1 MDELDQ
7 FKKQWQEDK
16 NFIKVDQSDIKTM
29 LHKSSTSIVKWIFMI
44 SLIELNLGIILS
56 LLLPNSNRDEL
67 PFFHFVDYASELVF
81 YCAIAYFIYKFFK
94 SYTSISST
102 NSTKNLLNSILET
115 RKHVENYIKFN
126 IYFIMYSFFV
136 AFLELTIRKID
147 LDHKWGSN
155 LLMIIAFAVCITLVA
170 YVFIAIFKFY
180 YKIVYRRL
188 LRKLNNNYEELNR
201 LEQE

>member
-7 FKKQWQEDK
+7 FKKQWKENE
-16 NFIKVDQSDIKTM
+16 NFTKLNQSEITAI
-29 LHKSSTSIVKWIFMI
+29 LHRSSTSIVKWIFII
-44 SLIELNLGIILS
+44 SLIELSLGIILS
-56 LLLPNSNRDEL
+56 LLLPTSNRDKS
-67 PFFHFVDYASELVF
+67 PFSHFLDYASESFF

-102 NSTKNLLNSILET
+102 NSTKKLLNSILET
-115 RKHVENYIKFN
+115 RKHVGNYIKFN

-136 AFLELTIRKID
+136 GFVELTIRKIN
-147 LDHKWGSN
+147 LESQWGAN
-155 LLMIIAFAVCITLVA
+155 LLLIMAFAICITIVA
-170 YVFIAIFKFY
+170 YLFILIVKFY

-188 LRKLNNNYEELNR
+188 LKKLNNNYEELTR